1 MKPSQVRFSMGL
13 FLLATFVGGVPAA
26 RAHSCSTQKAAGDYG
41 FTLTGVILTSS
52 GSIPAAAVGRATV
65 DVSGH
70 VTGSE
75 ARSVAGGYADETLT
89 GTLTVNSDCTGS
101 MTLNFY
107 EAGTLVRT
115 SVLSVVF
122 VDNQQELRM
131 VQKSFTLPNGANL
144 PVVITAEAKRTF
156 IHQMD

>member
-41 FTLTGVILTSS
+41 FTLTGVILTPS
-52 GSIPAAAVGRATV
+52 GSAPAAAVGRASL

-70 VTGSE
+70 VTGTE
-75 ARSVAGGYADETLT
+75 ARSVAGGYADETFT

-107 EAGTLVRT
+107 DAGTLVRT

-122 VDNQQELRM
+122 VDNQRELRM
-131 VQKSFTLPNGANL
+131 VQKSFTLPNGVSV

-156 IHQMD
+156 TDQLD

>member
-1 MKPSQVRFSMGL
+1 
-13 FLLATFVGGVPAA
+13 
-26 RAHSCSTQKAAGDYG
+26 
-41 FTLTGVILTSS
+41 
-52 GSIPAAAVGRATV
+52 
-65 DVSGH
+65 
-70 VTGSE
+70 
-75 ARSVAGGYADETLT
+75 
-89 GTLTVNSDCTGS
+89 

-156 IHQMD
+156 IDQLD

>member
-1 MKPSQVRFSMGL
+1 MKLNQARVSVGL
-13 FLLATFVGGVPAA
+13 LLLATFVGSVPTA
-26 RAHSCSTQKAAGDYG
+26 RAHSCSTQGAAGDYG
-41 FTLTGVILTSS
+41 FTLTGVILTAT

-70 VTGSE
+70 VTGGE
-75 ARSVAGGYADETLT
+75 ARSVAGGYADETFT
-89 GTLTVNSDCTGS
+89 GTLSVNSDCTGS

-131 VQKSFTLPNGANL
+131 VQKSFTLPNGASL
-144 PVVITAEAKRTF
+144 PVVITAEAKRIF
-156 IHQMD
+156 PDQLD

>member
-1 MKPSQVRFSMGL
+1 MKPNQAQISVGL

-26 RAHSCSTQKAAGDYG
+26 RAYSCSTQKAAGDCG
-41 FTLTGVILTSS
+41 FTLAGAIITPT

-65 DVSGH
+65 GVSGH

-75 ARSVAGGYADETLT
+75 ARSVAGGYADETFT

-144 PVVITAEAKRTF
+144 PVVITAEAKRLFTD
-156 IHQMD
+156 QLD

>member
-1 MKPSQVRFSMGL
+1 MGL
-13 FLLATFVGGVPAA
+13 FLLATFVSGVPAA

-52 GSIPAAAVGRATV
+52 GGIPAAAVGRATV
-65 DVSGH
+65 DASGH

-75 ARSVAGGYADETLT
+75 ARSVAGGYADETFT
-89 GTLTVNSDCTGS
+89 GTLEVNSDCTGS

-107 EAGTLVRT
+107 EAEMLVRT

-122 VDNQQELRM
+122 DDNQQELRM
-131 VQKSFTLPNGANL
+131 VQKSFTLPNGASL
-144 PVVITAEAKRTF
+144 PVVITAEAKRLFTD
-156 IHQMD
+156 QLD